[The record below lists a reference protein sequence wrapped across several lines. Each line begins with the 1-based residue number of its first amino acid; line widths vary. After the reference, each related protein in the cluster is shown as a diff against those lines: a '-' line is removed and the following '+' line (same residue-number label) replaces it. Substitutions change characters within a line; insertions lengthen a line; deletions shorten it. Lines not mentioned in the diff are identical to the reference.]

1 LRWLMLLILFGVRL
15 AMGFQF
21 QSVASTS
28 AQLVDSFGLSYAEVG
43 TLIGFFL
50 LPGVFISIP
59 SGALTRAVSD
69 KNLLMVGAVAMVI
82 GSAAMLV
89 VIAGGTWP
97 EASLIF
103 MGIIAG
109 IPAGALMALSAEAVS
124 RENRGPGL
132 GIYYTWY
139 YLGMTLVPGIAGGLR
154 DATGSA
160 MSPLLLGT
168 LLMVLVVSCVLAL
181 RVLQAKWPIRTR
193 EAGRGA

>member
-1 LRWLMLLILFGVRL
+1 
-15 AMGFQF
+15 
-21 QSVASTS
+21 
-28 AQLVDSFGLSYAEVG
+28 
-43 TLIGFFL
+43 
-50 LPGVFISIP
+50 VFISIP

-89 VIAGGTWP
+89 VIAGGTGP

-103 MGIIAG
+103 LGIIAG
-109 IPAGALMALSAEAVS
+109 IPAGALMALSAGAVS

-139 YLGMTLVPGIAGGLR
+139 YLGMTLVPGIAGALR

-160 MSPLLLGT
+160 KSPLLLGA
-168 LLMVLVVSCVLAL
+168 LLMVLVVGCVLAL
-181 RVLQAKWPIRTR
+181 RVLQAKWPIGTR